1 MTHRSRAISMVVATA
16 AFAALGTFGGSSPA
30 NAQNYRQMS
39 CEALWYAR
47 NQIYANYGYCFK
59 TRRAIREFG
68 RGCHPPF
75 GRLPPRAQ
83 EEVDEI
89 QHWERRNDCNDD

>member
-1 MTHRSRAISMVVATA
+1 MTHRSRAIGVIAATVALA
-16 AFAALGTFGGSSPA
+16 VLGPFGGSSPA
-30 NAQNYRQMS
+30 SAQSYRQMS
-39 CEALWYAR
+39 CEALWFAR
-47 NQIYANYGYCFK
+47 NQIYAHYGYCFK

-68 RGCHPPF
+68 RACYPPF

-89 QHWERRNDCNDD
+89 RHWERRNDCDED